1 MCGLVCSPQP
11 YLSLEPH
18 QDSQFRETPSIL
30 GPRCAKQFAQSLV
43 RVSFS
48 RAAFSIGW
56 GEGGALSELVIIPS
70 QITIKIKNKLH
81 FR

>member
-1 MCGLVCSPQP
+1 MCGLVCSRQP
-11 YLSLEPH
+11 YLSLKPH

-48 RAAFSIGW
+48 RVHS
-56 GEGGALSELVIIPS
+56 ESDGARAGLRSELVIIPS

>member
-1 MCGLVCSPQP
+1 MPNSLLKV
-11 YLSLEPH
+11 LS
-18 QDSQFRETPSIL
+18 
-30 GPRCAKQFAQSLV
+30 
-43 RVSFS
+43 VSFILERE

>member
-1 MCGLVCSPQP
+1 MWSGLQSSALFVSGAASGFSVQGNSLHIRAQMCQTVCSKSCQ
-11 YLSLEPH
+11 SFILE
-18 QDSQFRETPSIL
+18 
-30 GPRCAKQFAQSLV
+30 
-43 RVSFS
+43 